1 MQKKIFQHVAIS
13 VLIITFLVVLLG
25 YNHFQKSK
33 SLEISRL
40 SLNSL
45 DTLTSTFEGNL
56 ASSINKVRSIS
67 RLVNDVN
74 NDDDIERYMEL
85 LSAVKDENN
94 EYIDIYIANDKGYVA
109 SVIENGYW
117 VEGFNAIEKKRNW
130 FLDVINQEG
139 AHFLSNAY
147 IGDRGLM
154 NVTMSIALLSEKGTR
169 TVLGFDVELSS
180 LMPSIKNTEYAIAD
194 SNNVVVAT
202 DSVNMSWLGKNI
214 EQLRPMYLAS
224 SRDNIIQYANE
235 QSDRF
240 AVASQS
246 AYNGVFTIYAITPL
260 TEVEDNIT
268 NNLVALLISLF
279 FLGIS
284 TLVLVIFI
292 VTKNLLPLKKLTLAI
307 DLISQGRLDTPIS
320 SDGKVPEVKAVE
332 HALVKLSTVF
342 SDFVSNTKNAISRVE
357 ASQKEL
363 GGIFTSTNRNAVEF
377 SKLAETKNDL
387 LHVIDDAAK
396 VCSQAMQQTHQS
408 VSTLEESKSTL
419 HKSFKLIESV
429 STGMDSSNQGIMALV
444 GMSERISTII
454 DDITAISEQT
464 NLLALNAAIE
474 AARAGQHGRGFAVV
488 ADEVRSLSIK
498 TKKATLNTRNIVDE
512 MLSQSRIVEKEANAN
527 KSRITELMTVAN
539 QLELFG
545 KHIEIETGNN
555 LESVKSIESA
565 LCKQQTFVTVFDN
578 QVIALQSAFDSNDE
592 LIEQF
597 SEITISVSEMVDE
610 LRNKATYFE
619 LD

>member
-13 VLIITFLVVLLG
+13 VLIITSLVVLLG

-45 DTLTSTFEGNL
+45 DTLTSTFESNL
-56 ASSINKVRSIS
+56 ASSVSKVRSIS
-67 RLVNDVN
+67 KLIEDVN

-214 EQLRPMYLAS
+214 EQLRPMYLSS
-224 SRDNIIQYANE
+224 SRNNIIQYANE

-396 VCSQAMQQTHQS
+396 VCSKAMQQTHQS

-429 STGMDSSNQGIMALV
+429 STGMDSSNQGIMELV

-565 LCKQQTFVTVFDN
+565 LCKQQAFVTVFDN